1 MRKKTSYKEV
11 DTDDKV
17 GKKSS
22 TKNSTKSKTETVA
35 PTKIKIKCK
44 NEYQKEFIKMI
55 DEHEITLCGGQAGT
69 GKSYLSLAKAL
80 DYILTPDNGYNTL
93 YIITPTVEIDT
104 KLGALPGTLEQKLD
118 PYLFSTYYLIDTLI
132 GKETRIKMV
141 ETGVIQAL
149 ALSFIRGINIDNAI
163 LVFEE
168 AQNSTIG
175 QMKTLITRI
184 GKHSKFIIS
193 GDVKQI
199 DRFKNW
205 NESGLI
211 DAMVRLKTYNK
222 IGKFDFT
229 GAPSVRNVMIDDI
242 LTFYEDK
249 E

>member
-1 MRKKTSYKEV
+1 MRRKNSKEV

-22 TKNSTKSKTETVA
+22 TKSKTESKEITK
-35 PTKIKIKCK
+35 KIKIKCK
-44 NEYQKEFIKMI
+44 NEFQKEFIKMI
-55 DEHEITLCGGQAGT
+55 DEYEITLCGGQAGC

-80 DYILTPDNGYNTL
+80 DYVLTPDNGYNTL
-93 YIITPTVEIDT
+93 YIITPTVCVGDEIGFLKGGIDE
-104 KLGALPGTLEQKLD
+104 KLA
-118 PYLFSTYYLIDTLI
+118 PYIFSSYYLIDSLV
-132 GKETRIKMV
+132 GKEARVKMV
-141 ETGVIQAL
+141 ETGIIQII
-149 ALSFIRGINIDNAI
+149 ALSFIRGMNVDNAI

-211 DAMVRLKTYNK
+211 DAMVRLRTYGK

-242 LTFYEDK
+242 LNFYEDK

>member
-22 TKNSTKSKTETVA
+22 TSKTTDVV

-55 DEHEITLCGGQAGT
+55 DEHEITLCGGPAGC
-69 GKSYLSLAKAL
+69 GKSYLSLIKAL
-80 DYILTPDNGYNTL
+80 DYVLTPDNGYNTL
-93 YIITPTVEIDT
+93 YIITPTVEVGDSIGFLKGSIT
-104 KLGALPGTLEQKLD
+104 EKLD
-118 PYLFSTYYLIDTLI
+118 PYIYSSYYLIDNLI
-132 GKETRIKMV
+132 GKSNREKLV
-141 ETGVIQAL
+141 SEGVIQTL
-149 ALSFIRGINIDNAI
+149 VLSFIRGINIDNAI

-199 DRFKNW
+199 DKFKNW

-211 DAMVRLKTYNK
+211 DAFNRFKKFDK
-222 IGKFDFT
+222 IGKFDFS
-229 GAPSVRNVMIDDI
+229 GAPSVRNAMIDDI
-242 LTFYEDK
+242 LNFYEDN